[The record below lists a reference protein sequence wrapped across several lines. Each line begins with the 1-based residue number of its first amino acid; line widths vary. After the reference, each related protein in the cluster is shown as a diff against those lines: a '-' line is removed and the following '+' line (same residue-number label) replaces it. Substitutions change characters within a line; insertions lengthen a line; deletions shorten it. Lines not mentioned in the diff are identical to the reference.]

1 MKPKALITSL
11 FILFIHLFSTSNAH
25 ACYVGGT
32 PDPGISGPELV
43 CAGTSAM
50 YCVDTDYASGGLVPA
65 WTVTGGT
72 IILTD
77 GTASCITVRWS
88 SGSSGGYIVVRITD
102 PALGGA
108 TRLTFDKTVTIV
120 GDNNYLSGPSVAC
133 TYSALNNVYEVQP
146 IGSSSGQNWTI
157 SPTSNVTINGGGQ
170 GVTLMFTPAA
180 VGTNYQLRVTGTNMC
195 GGEFTL
201 VKNITVSNC
210 SGGGLVAPAVSG
222 NVSTGIHPVNQV
234 PAEGLLNTA
243 SGALPNKPAL
253 FPNPVRIGNTLTLYT
268 GNAGAENYRVVI
280 FDVLGKKVKAFSTK
294 ENQLEIDTRDLSAG
308 QYFLHLT
315 SPAGNTTQSF
325 VVQQ

>member
-1 MKPKALITSL
+1 MKTRVLITSF
-11 FILFIHLFSTSNAH
+11 FILFIQLFTANNAH
-25 ACYVGGT
+25 ACYLGGT

-50 YCVDTDYASGGLVPA
+50 YCVDTDYAAGGFQPI

-77 GTASCITVRWS
+77 GTASCITVRWNEETS
-88 SGSSGGYIVVRITD
+88 IGSVVVNIRQPGVGI
-102 PALGGA
+102 
-108 TRLTFDKTVTIV
+108 RHTFEKTVSVV
-120 GDNNYLSGPSVAC
+120 GNNNYISGPSVAC

-146 IGSSSGQNWTI
+146 SGSSSGQSWTI
-157 SPTSNVTINGGGQ
+157 SPTNNVTINGGGQ
-170 GVTLMFTPAA
+170 LVTLIFTPAA

-210 SGGGLVAPAVSG
+210 SGLGLAVSAVSG
-222 NVSTGIHPVNQV
+222 DMATGIHPVNQV
-234 PAEGLLNTA
+234 TADGLLNITP
-243 SGALPNKPAL
+243 GALPSKPAL

-268 GNAGAENYRVVI
+268 GNATATENYDVVI

-294 ENQLEIDTRDLSAG
+294 EGQLEIDTRDFSAG